1 MMSRRDLASRV
12 SERVYRALLAAY
24 PREFRR
30 EYGPQMRQVFRDLC
44 REEQRKNQKT
54 GLGRLWIRTALDLAT
69 TAIVA
74 RISGLGRPYSK
85 EVGVNDYKL
94 AGLGFA
100 LLLAPLF
107 FVSASLLKYG
117 LGIGILF
124 DPLDKALMSDPAIL
138 RVFNLVSPVVFLGGL
153 GLALVLNVYAVLQ
166 FNFSREDGTI
176 VSTVRLEAKFWN
188 LAVALLSVVLLST
201 LVGYFFLENFTYRS

>member
-1 MMSRRDLASRV
+1 MSRHDLGSRV

-44 REEQRKNQKT
+44 REELRKKQKA

-69 TAIVA
+69 TAVVA
-74 RISGLGRPYSK
+74 RISGLGRSQSK

-124 DPLDKALMSDPAIL
+124 DPLDKALMSDPANL

-153 GLALVLNVYAVLQ
+153 GLALVVNVYAVLQ

-201 LVGYFFLENFTYRS
+201 LVGYLFLENFTHRP